1 MGSCGEHKMRLNI
14 IGNGFDLYH
23 GLPCSYY
30 YFGCFLAKYY
40 PDFYAEMSQ
49 MFGFSCYRCVGYEEV
64 ETIVDNIFWRT
75 FEERLGKLDST
86 WMEDSLMDDLE
97 LECDDPVDIEIPEVT
112 NAERIKK
119 KFCDWIRT
127 TVNTEENY
135 RIVKSRIKRKKCK
148 FSAED
153 YFINFNYT
161 QTLQEVY
168 KILNSRVYHIHGQC
182 AFDEEECNL
191 IVGHGNVDAIR
202 DLEKKIGEIES
213 ETYYLADQRVRNRL
227 NEYKCERSILRDL
240 RKNVESLLHDL
251 NFKLDYKRLDVEE
264 IWVWGLSC
272 GDVDKPYIEFLRDR
286 YPDVKWKFSY
296 YDENEKSERER
307 YAAEIGLDESQ
318 VDYFEL
324 NNPNSVNILEEIVL
338 ENDIEEF

>member
-1 MGSCGEHKMRLNI
+1 MGSCSGEKMRLNI

-30 YFGCFLAKYY
+30 FFGCFLAKYY
-40 PDFYAEMSQ
+40 PDFYVEMSQ
-49 MFGFSCYRCVGYEEV
+49 MFGFSCYRRVGYEEV

-75 FEERLGKLDST
+75 FEERLGELDST
-86 WMEDSLMDDLE
+86 WMEDSLMDDLG
-97 LECDDPVDIEIPEVT
+97 LECDDPVDIEIPEVA

-127 TVNTEENY
+127 TVNTVENY

-168 KILNSRVYHIHGQC
+168 KILDSRVYHIHGQC
-182 AFDEEECNL
+182 AFDEEECDL

-202 DLEKKIGEIES
+202 DLEKRIGKIES
-213 ETYYLADQRVRNRL
+213 DTYYLADQGVRNRL

-251 NFKLDYKRLDVEE
+251 NFTLDYKGLDVEE

-286 YPDVKWKFSY
+286 YPDAKWKFSY
-296 YDENEKSERER
+296 YDENEKSTRER

-324 NNPNSVNILEEIVL
+324 NNPSSEDILEEIVL